1 MSLDLDR
8 YAARV
13 GLPRLPAPTEEGL
26 FSLHAAQALAIP
38 FENFDVLLGREIRLD
53 PDSLVDKLV
62 ARRRGGYCFELN
74 GLMRAVL
81 DACGFDAIPLLG
93 RVVFMADPKDG
104 VRPRTHQVTL
114 VRVTGREFLVDVGFG
129 GPTPRLPI
137 PFETGVVHDVGGER
151 FRLSEVGERGA
162 LLGAE
167 GGVVLAHET
176 REGWRDLYVLTRE
189 RAHPIDFVVSNHY
202 TSTHPRSHF
211 RGGPRVARVLADGRL
226 TMTADHVTR
235 TTSRETTRMPTPRG
249 EALVSLLARDFDIE
263 LDQTPSW

>member
-8 YAARV
+8 FAARV
-13 GLPRLPAPTEEGL
+13 GLSRIPAPTVDGL
-26 FSLHAAQALAIP
+26 FTLHAAQALAIP
-38 FENFDVLLGREIRLD
+38 FENFDVLLGREIRLE
-53 PDSLVDKLV
+53 PGALMDKLV
-62 ARRRGGYCFELN
+62 TRRRGGYCFELN

-81 DACGFDAIPLLG
+81 DACGFDVTPLLG
-93 RVVFMADPKDG
+93 RVVFLADPKDG
-104 VRPRTHQVTL
+104 VRPRTHQVAL
-114 VRVTGREFLVDVGFG
+114 ARVEGRAFLVDVGFG

-137 PFETGVVHDVGGER
+137 PFERGVVHDVGGER
-151 FRLSEVGERGA
+151 FRLTDAGARGA
-162 LLGAE
+162 SLGAE

-176 REGWRDLYVLTRE
+176 RDGWRDLYVLTLE

-235 TTSRETTRMPTPRG
+235 TTAREVTRVPTPRG
-249 EALVSLLARDFDIE
+249 AELVSLLARDFDIE
-263 LDQTPSW
+263 LDAIPSW